1 MTTVVK
7 SLVPDAGALLR
18 TDPYDDTPPGSGRE
32 RPLAGRSAAVTDA
45 DADELLGHIAAA
57 DLRGRGGA
65 GFPAAVK
72 LRAVRDAAGPAG
84 PAPVVVANGEEG
96 EPGSVK
102 DRWLMRARPDLVLD
116 GLVHA
121 ARITRADRGY
131 VYVSDPDAADRVRDA
146 LTRHPP
152 PLPVGIVL
160 TAPGYVAGEESAVV
174 RRIEGGPA
182 LPTAKPPR
190 PYEHGVGGAPTLV
203 ANVETLARIAAVAAR
218 PDLRGAIAGSTL
230 LTLSGGSAPAL
241 LTEVPYGVPLRE
253 LAAAQGVPDAWG
265 ALVGGLFGGLVG
277 RTGLDLPLEPEALS
291 AAGTAVGCGA
301 LRFLG
306 PDECPVAL
314 AAEAARYLAAE
325 SSRQCGV
332 CVSGTAAIADALRG
346 LTLGEA
352 PADLRERL
360 HRWSTGLHGRG
371 ACGLPSA
378 AARLAG
384 TVATAFPAAL
394 DTHEHGACP
403 VCPAPAPP
411 LAVPVPP
418 VPVPPVPVPP
428 FRVPALPVPVPDPAP
443 PGPEWPPE
451 P

>member
-18 TDPYDDTPPGSGRE
+18 FHPADDAPSGVHGPDPE
-32 RPLAGRSAAVTDA
+32 
-45 DADELLGHIAAA
+45 ELLGHLAAA
-57 DLRGRGGA
+57 GLRGRGGA
-65 GFPAAVK
+65 GFPAARK
-72 LRAVRDAAGPAG
+72 LRAVRDAAGAG

-102 DRWLMRARPDLVLD
+102 DRWLLRARPGLVLD
-116 GLVHA
+116 GLVQA
-121 ARITRADRGY
+121 ARITRAARGY

-146 LTRHPP
+146 LTRHPT

-190 PYEHGVGGAPTLV
+190 PYEQGVGGAPTLV

-218 PDLRGAIAGSTL
+218 PDLRDAIAGSTL
-230 LTLSGGSAPAL
+230 LTLSGGAAPAL

-277 RTGLDLPLEPEALS
+277 RTGLDLPLEPEALR

-306 PDECPVAL
+306 PEECPVAL

-346 LTLGEA
+346 LTLGDA

-360 HRWSTGLHGRG
+360 HRWSTGLRGRG

-378 AARLAG
+378 AAQLAG

-394 DTHEHGACP
+394 DTHVQGACP
-403 VCPAPAPP
+403 VCPAPCPP
-411 LAVPVPP
+411 LTVPVPP
-418 VPVPPVPVPP
+418 LTL
-428 FRVPALPVPVPDPAP
+428 PAPDLTVPVPDLAP
-443 PGPEWPPE
+443 PGPERPRE